1 MIFTLYYNQQ
11 LYIDNISFIIQRNE
25 HLNKDLTLVS
35 TSNFLWEQAWSKKL
49 FKDVV

>member
-35 TSNFLWEQAWSKKL
+35 TSNFLWGQAWSEKQL
-49 FKDVV
+49 KDAV